1 MTFAGIV
8 YAVTA
13 QSFRAHIRNGDHVT
27 TTTMPLS
34 LVDPAERHLV
44 VSGARFVLGERGL
57 RFNS

>member
-13 QSFRAHIRNGDHVT
+13 QSFRAHIRNGDHIT

-34 LVDPAERHLV
+34 LVDPSERHLV
-44 VSGARFVLGERGL
+44 VSGARFVLEERGL